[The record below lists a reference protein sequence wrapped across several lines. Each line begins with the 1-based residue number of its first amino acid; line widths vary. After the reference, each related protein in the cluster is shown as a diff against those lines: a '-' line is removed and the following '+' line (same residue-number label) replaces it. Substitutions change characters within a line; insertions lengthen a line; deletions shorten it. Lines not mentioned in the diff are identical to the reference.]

1 MQTSPRGTASV
12 KLAEF
17 LKVANQNIALAKA
30 QNIQYT
36 PQLLRENLNKLAALM
51 SAKPDVS
58 YVADKAWQVG
68 EREIACRVYSPA
80 SEQVLPVVL
89 HFHGGGHMCG
99 SVELY
104 DPICRHL
111 ASIAQCVV
119 ISVEYRLAPEHPYPA
134 GIEDCEHAL
143 RYYRSVLTDVKYQQS
158 VSIMGDSAGGA
169 ICTSLSQRSLTDPT
183 LTIDRQILVY
193 PSVDYTMSGASYQSN
208 GTGFLLETQRVQW
221 YFEQYFQAAAK
232 DAELV
237 KRASPLH
244 GEINAKL
251 PSTLIFTAGCDPLRD
266 EGHAYAN
273 ALMEAGVHVVHHSF
287 EDMIHAYMLLQDL
300 VTEECLA
307 TYRLIA
313 EFLAEPI

>member
-1 MQTSPRGTASV
+1 MQTSLRGSASV

-30 QNIQYT
+30 QNIQFT

-51 SAKPDVS
+51 SAKPEVS
-58 YVADKAWQVG
+58 YIADKAWQVG
-68 EREIACRVYSPA
+68 EREIACRVYSP
-80 SEQVLPVVL
+80 SPEQALPVVL

-111 ASIAQCVV
+111 ASIANCVV
-119 ISVEYRLAPEHPYPA
+119 VSVEYRLAPEYPYPA
-134 GIEDCEHAL
+134 GLEDCEHAL
-143 RYYRSVLTDVKYQQS
+143 RHYQSVLTEVEYQQG
-158 VSIMGDSAGGA
+158 VSIMGDSAGGG
-169 ICTSLSQRSLTDPT
+169 ICTSLSMLSLSDPK
-183 LTIDRQILVY
+183 LRIDKQILVY

-221 YFEQYFQAAAK
+221 YFEQYFQDAAK

-244 GEINAKL
+244 GEINANL

-266 EGHAYAN
+266 EGVAYAR
-273 ALMEAGVHVVHHSF
+273 ALTAAGVKVKHHQF

-313 EFLAEPI
+313 EFLAEPK